1 LEHHDGRRDGVI
13 LSSRDRHHAMRISL
27 ASLVALL
34 VATACRG
41 RVREPG
47 AAETA
52 AVLSSGNVTRVPA
65 DTFVAD
71 TGVRTDPKGHLVFP
85 IVLANACEGEDC
97 ETRFTALACGNAVLR
112 AAPSKTSP
120 IVARVAK
127 GDTVEV
133 RRTDLHVMRPG
144 IVILKRAYVLD
155 TDASDDPDRPRIP
168 RADTLHFAAGDT
180 LYLLRYLELGSWLW
194 WRGRTSS
201 GSEFWSGPPGEGYGG
216 ATHNDDSSLAVARS
230 QPKID
235 AWWSIEQRG
244 GVTGWWLSDSR
255 ASIRSL
261 PAMRHWG
268 EQCGSSPAN

>member
-1 LEHHDGRRDGVI
+1 
-13 LSSRDRHHAMRISL
+13 MRISL
-27 ASLVALL
+27 ASLTALL
-34 VATACRG
+34 FMAACRG
-41 RVREPG
+41 RVRDQSV
-47 AAETA
+47 AETA
-52 AVLSSGNVTRVPA
+52 SPGSVARVPV

-97 ETRFTALACGNAVLR
+97 ETKFTALACGDAVLR
-112 AAPSKTSP
+112 SAPSKTAP
-120 IVARVAK
+120 IVARIAR

-155 TDASDDPDRPRIP
+155 ADASDDPDQSRIP
-168 RADTLHFAAGDT
+168 RADTLRFAAGDT

-194 WRGRTSS
+194 WHGRQSS

-216 ATHNDDSSLAVARS
+216 ATHKRESSLAVARS

-235 AWWSIEQRG
+235 AWWSIERQG
-244 GVTGWWLSDSR
+244 GVTGWWLRDSL
-255 ASIRSL
+255 ASIRSI
-261 PAMRHWG
+261 PAMKHWG
-268 EQCGSSPAN
+268 EQCGNPRLDSGNR